1 MSPFYVLVE
10 ISLVFELA
18 ATLNER
24 AVFGQLRHV
33 VHQRIQEAAELRD
46 LDELFLGGHFHY
58 SIEVIAQALRQLVK
72 PFYEA
77 FGPILTCVWHLL

>member
-1 MSPFYVLVE
+1 MKSSFDSFLSLIVWVSPFYVLVE

-24 AVFGQLRHV
+24 AVFGQLRHI

-46 LDELFLGGHFHY
+46 LDELFLGGHFL
-58 SIEVIAQALRQLVK
+58 INK
-72 PFYEA
+72 
-77 FGPILTCVWHLL
+77 

>member
-1 MSPFYVLVE
+1 MKSSVDSFLSLKVWVSPFYVLVE

-46 LDELFLGGHFHY
+46 LDELFLGGHFL
-58 SIEVIAQALRQLVK
+58 INK
-72 PFYEA
+72 
-77 FGPILTCVWHLL
+77 

>member
-1 MSPFYVLVE
+1 MKSSVDSFLSLIVWVSPFYVLVE

-24 AVFGQLRHV
+24 AVFGQLRHI

-46 LDELFLGGHFHY
+46 LDELFLGGHFL
-58 SIEVIAQALRQLVK
+58 INK
-72 PFYEA
+72 
-77 FGPILTCVWHLL
+77 